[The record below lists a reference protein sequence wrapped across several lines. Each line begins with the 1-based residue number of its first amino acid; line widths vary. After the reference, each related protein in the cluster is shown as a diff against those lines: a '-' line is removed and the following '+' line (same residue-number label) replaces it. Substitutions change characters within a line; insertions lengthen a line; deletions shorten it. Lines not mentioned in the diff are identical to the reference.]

1 MIKDWADHEY
11 TKIELLQ
18 MKPLALAFVGD
29 CVYELYIRNSL
40 ISEPYK
46 DVNELHRKS
55 VFYVKAKAQ
64 AYILHE
70 LEQELS
76 EEEQNIVRRGR
87 NAHPHTVPKNADVIE
102 YRLATAY
109 ETLIGYLYLSGNRQR
124 LKTVL
129 ERSYEI
135 GRNRNGTA

>member
-1 MIKDWADHEY
+1 
-11 TKIELLQ
+11 

-64 AYILHE
+64 AYILHA
-70 LEQELS
+70 LEPELS
-76 EEEQNIVRRGR
+76 EEEQNFVRRGR

-109 ETLIGYLYLSGNRQR
+109 ETLLGYLYLSGNQQR
-124 LKTVL
+124 LKAVL